1 MTLSTAMM
9 VRMNK
14 TAPSYRDSPPRLIAG
29 ALSLDFVNTVE
40 WRSDPARRMERLVD
54 YGELLLWSLA
64 AGLLDEAGGR
74 RRLAEAEAR
83 PAVAAGVVEQA
94 IAARETL
101 VTLLEGAADSRAL
114 SDFDTLLRRIPAGAA
129 LAVQGHGYAWRYDGG
144 DRLADPLWP
153 VLWDAA
159 ALLTSANLQRL
170 GRCDDEHCGWF
181 FLDHSR
187 NRSRRWCAMEDCG
200 NRAKARRHYARLKTS
215 GKG

>member
-54 YGELLLWSLA
+54 YGELLLWSL
-64 AGLLDEAGGR
+64 
-74 RRLAEAEAR
+74 
-83 PAVAAGVVEQA
+83 
-94 IAARETL
+94 
-101 VTLLEGAADSRAL
+101 
-114 SDFDTLLRRIPAGAA
+114 
-129 LAVQGHGYAWRYDGG
+129 DGG

-170 GRCDDEHCGWF
+170 GRCDDEHCGWV